1 MTPRQLPLPLVAY
14 VDTTALMPVAFREEP
29 AGTSVQ
35 RRLGSFPHLLS
46 ANLLETEL
54 RAAFKYEGEDFDNAS
69 ISNINW
75 ILPNRQME
83 AEMTAVLE
91 IAYLSPIRVWHLAT
105 ALFFRDVLQSD
116 LAFITLEEEQETVAR
131 ELGFWIP

>member
-1 MTPRQLPLPLVAY
+1 MTPQLLPVVAY
-14 VDTTALMPVAFREEP
+14 VDTTAVLPVALGEEP
-29 AGTSVQ
+29 VGASVQ
-35 RRLGSFPHLLS
+35 RRLDSFPHLLS

-54 RAAFKYEGEDFDNAS
+54 RAVFKAEGARFDDSAITE
-69 ISNINW
+69 ISW
-75 ILPNRQME
+75 IFPNRQLD
-83 AEMTAVLE
+83 AEMAAILE

>member
-1 MTPRQLPLPLVAY
+1 MTPRQLPLVAY
-14 VDTTALMPVAFREEP
+14 VDTTAVLPVAFREEP
-29 AGTSVQ
+29 AGTAVQ
-35 RRLGSFPHLLS
+35 RRLGRFPYLLS

-54 RAAFKYEGEDFDNAS
+54 RVAFEREGARFDTSTIAE
-69 ISNINW
+69 INW
-75 ILPNRQME
+75 IFPNRQLDD
-83 AEMTAVLE
+83 EMTAVLE

-131 ELGFWIP
+131 ELDFWIP

>member
-1 MTPRQLPLPLVAY
+1 MTPQVLPVVAY
-14 VDTTALMPVAFREEP
+14 VDTTAVLPVALGEEP
-29 AGTSVQ
+29 VGASVQ
-35 RRLGSFPHLLS
+35 RRLDSFPHLLS

-54 RAAFKYEGEDFDNAS
+54 RTVFKAERARFNGSAIAE
-69 ISNINW
+69 ISW
-75 ILPNRQME
+75 IFPNRQLD
-83 AEMTAVLE
+83 AEMVAVLE

-105 ALFFRDVLQSD
+105 AMFFRDVLQSD

>member
-1 MTPRQLPLPLVAY
+1 MTPLQLPMVAY
-14 VDTTALMPVAFREEP
+14 VDTTAVLPIAFREEP

-35 RRLGSFPHLLS
+35 RRLDSFPHLLS

-54 RAAFKYEGEDFDNAS
+54 RTAFKYEGQDFDNAS

-75 ILPNRQME
+75 ILPNRRMD

-91 IAYLSPIRVWHLAT
+91 IAYLSPIRVWHLTT
-105 ALFFRDVLQSD
+105 AMFFRDVLQSD